1 MHCAKEFEKE
11 KGIHFG
17 YYCLISGQDYPIR
30 NVSSIRDELQNSYP
44 KPYIDCTPCAKGN
57 WVYNGSSNSAW
68 WNSVSAKINRWLPKP
83 SLMRKL
89 VKCPIFVANLLTSRQ
104 MNPRVLLEKKTHW
117 FVWRFSVV
125 GTSRYNGWLSAGD
138 CSELQARQQIL
149 SFNGGGGAGGELLPN
164 VADELFF

>member
-68 WNSVSAKINRWLPKP
+68 WNSVSAKIN
-83 SLMRKL
+83 
-89 VKCPIFVANLLTSRQ
+89 Q
-104 MNPRVLLEKKTHW
+104 MCIRDRVLILIAGLFHTSGFTFLFA
-117 FVWRFSVV
+117 FVVYKLKFKITPIRFVV
-125 GTSRYNGWLSAGD
+125 L
-138 CSELQARQQIL
+138 IL
-149 SFNGGGGAGGELLPN
+149 SS
-164 VADELFF
+164 VAMRCV

>member
-1 MHCAKEFEKE
+1 MQISDELMHCAKEFEKE

-104 MNPRVLLEKKTHW
+104 MNPRVLLEKNTLICMAVQRGGYFLIKW
-117 FVWRFSVV
+117 LIICWRLL
-125 GTSRYNGWLSAGD
+125 GTS
-138 CSELQARQQIL
+138 SEATNSIL
-149 SFNGGGGAGGELLPN
+149 
-164 VADELFF
+164 